1 MAPSLPLT
9 MPINMIYL
17 FCESYILLAVS
28 DDHVC
33 SFLLFWY
40 FLFTGKY
47 YNGTVCLISNW
58 WIWPLKGG
66 FLSTRIRCTRCSEW
80 LYHYSTVISI
90 TMVNNKKQYFWLS
103 FILSCG
109 NSKKYFWLA
118 CLQTRPKIVCWLSVY
133 AATLPPIKPVFC
145 FEKVSQLQESAW
157 TAILSLM

>member
-1 MAPSLPLT
+1 MYVHFYCFDISYSPANIIMELYVSF
-9 MPINMIYL
+9 PIDG
-17 FCESYILLAVS
+17 FDHWKVVSYQLGYAVQDTVS
-28 DDHVC
+28 D
-33 SFLLFWY
+33 Y
-40 FLFTGKY
+40 T
-47 YNGTVCLISNW
+47 N
-58 WIWPLKGG
+58 
-66 FLSTRIRCTRCSEW
+66 
-80 LYHYSTVISI
+80 STVISI

-133 AATLPPIKPVFC
+133 AATLPPSKPVFC